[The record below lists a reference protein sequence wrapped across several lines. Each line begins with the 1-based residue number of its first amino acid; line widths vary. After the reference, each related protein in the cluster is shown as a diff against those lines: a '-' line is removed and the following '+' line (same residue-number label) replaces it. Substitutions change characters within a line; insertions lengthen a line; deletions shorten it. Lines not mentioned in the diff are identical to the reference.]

1 MKRIWTLI
9 LTNALITVLAACGGN
24 NNDNGDNNE
33 ESTRVVIGAS
43 SVPHAEILEKAQPLL
58 EEEGIELV
66 IEQYEDYVL
75 PNDDLANGTLDANY
89 FQHIPYLE
97 QTNEDTGYD
106 LTHIGGIHIEPMGA
120 FSQNIASIDDIP
132 DGAEIVL
139 SNSVA
144 EHGRVLGL
152 LQAEGLITLD
162 DSVEVQAATL
172 DDIVDNPKEL
182 EFSPDYEPAFL
193 PEIYESEPDTVVIIN
208 GNYAIQAGL
217 NPVEDSIFLEGEE
230 SVYVNILAVNEED
243 TDNEALQ
250 TVLDVLRSEEIQEWI
265 EEKYDGAV
273 IPVSE

>member
-1 MKRIWTLI
+1 
-9 LTNALITVLAACGGN
+9 
-24 NNDNGDNNE
+24 
-33 ESTRVVIGAS
+33 
-43 SVPHAEILEKAQPLL
+43 
-58 EEEGIELV
+58 
-66 IEQYEDYVL
+66 
-75 PNDDLANGTLDANY
+75 
-89 FQHIPYLE
+89 
-97 QTNEDTGYD
+97 
-106 LTHIGGIHIEPMGA
+106 
-120 FSQNIASIDDIP
+120 
-132 DGAEIVL
+132 
-139 SNSVA
+139 
-144 EHGRVLGL
+144 
-152 LQAEGLITLD
+152 
-162 DSVEVQAATL
+162 EVQAATL